1 MCIAAVQ
8 QAEIPGPDAVFIQHG
23 STISLECEVLAGVE
37 AVGLVRWY
45 HGDKPL
51 NYSSPRGGISME
63 VRERDDFNARIV
75 SNCVGNAGN
84 AKILNEKFLAR
95 NIVMDSSSPL
105 EF

>member
-63 VRERDDFNARIV
+63 VSQRDDFNATIV
-75 SNCVGNAGN
+75 SNCVGNASN
-84 AKILNEKFLAR
+84 AKILNEKFLGR
-95 NIVMDSSSPL
+95 NIVKDSSSPS

>member
-1 MCIAAVQ
+1 MFISAVQ

-63 VRERDDFNARIV
+63 VSERDNSNAIIVSYCILGISNARN
-75 SNCVGNAGN
+75 S
-84 AKILNEKFLAR
+84 
-95 NIVMDSSSPL
+95 
-105 EF
+105 